1 MTGAS
6 TSDSTCAT
14 NLLATYTYDDYS
26 RRKTLTYAGSANASM
41 SYTYTNAGD
50 LLSLAIDMVGTGND
64 NTWTLQYTPAHQL
77 SSDAPSNTAWLWQKP
92 TCTSSCTDTYTAVN
106 VLNQYPKVQPAGS
119 SIPVLQSWDADGNL
133 QKDGSFLWGY
143 DQENRLLSA
152 CKPVNCTS
160 PTVNAAYAYDPLGRR
175 QEKSGTG
182 VTATVF
188 LQDGSDE
195 IAEYD
200 TSGNLQRRFV
210 PGPAINEPI
219 AMVPASGTT
228 EFVYT
233 DHHDS
238 VVATSDSTGSLVEGP
253 FVYDPSGNCY
263 TGTNHTTACASAGGI
278 PFRFTGQF
286 LDFETGCNYYRARM
300 MCSDSTH
307 GMRFLQTDPVGY
319 KNDLDFYTYV
329 HNDPLNRMDPT
340 GLAESPSTPCQMAGS
355 YCTVSGA
362 RTAPIYGTAQKP
374 NGPNGPAHAQEST
387 QIAKLASETPGVKS
401 VHLNQTLRT
410 ASGGKID
417 SSLQPDVT
425 VVMEDGRVIPIEVKS
440 PSQTEDYLRNV
451 KYADLIG
458 KGSGGVTLQ
467 RPILGSDLQVSSAE
481 VFAAEASE
489 EGAAESGVKAME
501 RALSV
506 IGVISMAVGI
516 AAEQR
521 QLEHDK
527 MYCA

>member
-41 SYTYTNAGD
+41 SYNYTNAGD

-77 SSDAPSNTAWLWQKP
+77 SSEAPSNTAAYLWQKP
-92 TCTSSCTDTYTAVN
+92 TCPSSCTDTYTAVN

-133 QKDGSFLWGY
+133 QKDGTFLWGY

-175 QEKSGTG
+175 SEKSGTG

-233 DHHDS
+233 DHHGS
-238 VVATSDSTGSLVEGP
+238 VVATSDSSGTLVEGP
-253 FVYDPSGNCY
+253 FVYDPAGNCY
-263 TGTNHTTACASAGGI
+263 TGSGHTTACASAGGI
-278 PFRFTGQF
+278 PFCFTGQF
-286 LDFETGCNYYRARM
+286 LDFETGCSYYRARM

-319 KNDLDFYTYV
+319 SDDLDLYTYV
-329 HNDPLNRMDPT
+329 YNDPLNRLD
-340 GLAESPSTPCQMAGS
+340 
-355 YCTVSGA
+355 
-362 RTAPIYGTAQKP
+362 P
-374 NGPNGPAHAQEST
+374 NGDSILGDLLKWAVKHEMKVALQRAIKAAKAAAKRQAWAMEKKLVEKTGSGSRAWTEAEKKELLETGKVEGYEAHHINSVADNPDLAGNPDNISFERGRGGHLEKHQRIAGREIDSPNLWGRGKC
-387 QIAKLASETPGVKS
+387 IWRPGI
-401 VHLNQTLRT
+401 
-410 ASGGKID
+410 SGG
-417 SSLQPDVT
+417 
-425 VVMEDGRVIPIEVKS
+425 R
-440 PSQTEDYLRNV
+440 
-451 KYADLIG
+451 LIHCR
-458 KGSGGVTLQ
+458 S
-467 RPILGSDLQVSSAE
+467 
-481 VFAAEASE
+481 
-489 EGAAESGVKAME
+489 
-501 RALSV
+501 
-506 IGVISMAVGI
+506 
-516 AAEQR
+516 
-521 QLEHDK
+521 
-527 MYCA
+527 